1 MELARGQVPPG
12 RFPAL
17 FALGFR
23 PFFLAVGVEGVVL
36 TLAWLAML
44 YGWLPAPAWLD
55 PFLWHGHEMLF
66 GLVSAAIAGFLLT
79 AVPAWTATPPVA
91 GARLAALVA
100 LWALGRAALA
110 LAGVLPAGAVAAA
123 DLAFPAALLA
133 SVGLPILRARAKR
146 QAGIVAALAAL
157 AGANAAAH
165 LDALGFAPGAAR
177 PALRLAIV
185 FVALLI
191 LVIGG
196 RITPS
201 FTQNAIERAGGGLR
215 VVARPALDRL
225 SLAGAV
231 ALALAELLAPRSL
244 ASGACA
250 AVASLATLARMAG
263 WQTRFALSDP
273 LLAAL
278 HVGFAW
284 VAAGFAAIALADLGA
299 AVPPTVALHALTA
312 GAMGAMILAVMTRVA
327 LGHTGRPLVAKRSA
341 RLAYGL
347 VSAGAL
353 ARVLGPLLAPGAQR
367 AAWTLAGLLWA
378 GAFAAF
384 LAGYAGM
391 LLRPRADGRPG

>member
-1 MELARGQVPPG
+1 MELARGHTV
-12 RFPAL
+12 FS
-17 FALGFR
+17 LGFR
-23 PFFLAVGVEGVVL
+23 PFFLAVGVEGVAL

-79 AVPAWTATPPVA
+79 AVPNWTGTPPVA
-91 GARLAALVA
+91 GARLAALLT
-100 LWALGRAALA
+100 LWLLGRIAMAA
-110 LAGVLPAGAVAAA
+110 AGALPAAAVAVA
-123 DLAFPAALLA
+123 DLAFPAALFVA
-133 SVGLPILRARAKR
+133 VAWPIVRTRQTR
-146 QAGIVAALAAL
+146 QAGVLAVL
-157 AGANAAAH
+157 LGLTGANLAAH
-165 LDALGFAPGAAR
+165 LDALGVAPGASR

-201 FTQNAIERAGGGLR
+201 FTQNAIVRAGAAPTVR
-215 VVARPALDRL
+215 VRPTLDRL
-225 SLAGAV
+225 SLAA
-231 ALALAELLAPRSL
+231 ALALALSELLAPRSL
-244 ASGACA
+244 ATGASA
-250 AVASLATLARMAG
+250 AVAALVTLARMSG
-263 WQTRFALSDP
+263 WQTRFALGDP
-273 LLAAL
+273 LVASL
-278 HVGFAW
+278 HAGFAW
-284 VAAGFAAIALADLGA
+284 VGAGFAAIALADLGA
-299 AVPPTVALHALTA
+299 PVPPTVALHALTA

-327 LGHTGRPLVAKRSA
+327 LGHSGRPLVAPRSA
-341 RLAYGL
+341 RIAYLL

-384 LAGYAGM
+384 LAGYAPI
-391 LLRPRADGRPG
+391 LLQPRADARSG